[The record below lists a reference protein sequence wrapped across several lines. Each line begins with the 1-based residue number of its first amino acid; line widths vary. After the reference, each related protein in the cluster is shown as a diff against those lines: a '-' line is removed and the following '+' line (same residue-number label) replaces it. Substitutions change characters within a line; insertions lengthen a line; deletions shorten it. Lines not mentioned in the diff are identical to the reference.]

1 MINHNRQ
8 YQFQT
13 SYFHD
18 DSIIQEKK
26 KNNEAN

>member
-26 KNNEAN
+26 NNEAN